1 MASPIILEARC
12 LSAPPILRGEV
23 SFTLRE
29 GDRLCVYGHSGAGKT
44 TLVRALLGLARRRG
58 EVTWHLP
65 RSAVGYAAQTPR
77 LIPRASV
84 LRQIVWSASLHGVVL
99 SAHGSRVHELLEQW
113 GLQERRQWS
122 VRRLSAGEQVRL
134 ELCSAMA
141 VASRLLVVDGLLER
155 LDEERRQA
163 FWEQVDARCARRELA
178 LLYATHSVREAE
190 MADRVL
196 LLHEGRVLAM
206 DTPEHLRQLAATKEA
221 ESTMG
226 NFTLQIERIGDAP
239 AGMRLVVER
248 TTTVE
253 DVLEILIRR
262 GGLP

>member
-1 MASPIILEARC
+1 
-12 LSAPPILRGEV
+12 
-23 SFTLRE
+23 
-29 GDRLCVYGHSGAGKT
+29 
-44 TLVRALLGLARRRG
+44 
-58 EVTWHLP
+58 
-65 RSAVGYAAQTPR
+65 
-77 LIPRASV
+77 
-84 LRQIVWSASLHGVVL
+84 VWSASLHGVVL

-248 TTTVE
+248 TATVE